1 VFVSNVLS
9 GTVSRLDLAVGQ
21 SNVTV
26 LHKTVIA
33 MGYAHR
39 FDPAALVLGPTGLAY
54 DKATD
59 ILCVAST
66 ADNKIFAVSHAGKT
80 TSLGSTTGT

>member
-1 VFVSNVLS
+1 
-9 GTVSRLDLAVGQ
+9 
-21 SNVTV
+21 
-26 LHKTVIA
+26 

-59 ILCVAST
+59 TLYVAST

-80 TSLGSTTGT
+80 TSLGSTTGIATVLSGTPRFNFAGVDDVPNTISVYFLP